1 MRGQSPQ
8 NVSGNPGGA
17 ATSAQEFQ
25 GSSCWS
31 LWVSGYGTAGA
42 RRAGRGECPGCP
54 RKDGCG
60 GTFRACQADG
70 MEPPCAQQG
79 PAEGVG
85 GCQDLRLP
93 ESTLNSFRAVGAP
106 VVLGEGGRVVG
117 TLARTPGF
125 RLDACGIS
133 PGERSGLSSC
143 PQPMGGLVLLE
154 DPPPV
159 FSASLACLQDLSML
173 SPEHKNPTPP
183 GTSTVNAGHSH
194 HSAAQLQAPT
204 PAHPAWEPWKPIVLC
219 RGQWL

>member
-106 VVLGEGGRVVG
+106 VVLGEGGRGGGGGNTGQDPRVQAGRMWHISRGEVRAVLVSPAHG
-117 TLARTPGF
+117 WPCPPGGPSSCF
-125 RLDACGIS
+125 LCFPGLS
-133 PGERSGLSSC
+133 PGPLHALS
-143 PQPMGGLVLLE
+143 
-154 DPPPV
+154 
-159 FSASLACLQDLSML
+159 
-173 SPEHKNPTPP
+173 
-183 GTSTVNAGHSH
+183 
-194 HSAAQLQAPT
+194 
-204 PAHPAWEPWKPIVLC
+204 
-219 RGQWL
+219 